1 MLVYLQLTVTQYCNA
16 WLICQFTICGHTG
29 KCYLYFRYNT
39 VKMIQTFLPLAVNRS
54 AVKIKLPCFLVN
66 HTGSKYL
73 PHGSSIS
80 CLWNKDD
87 IQPNKNVDLTHLL
100 LQIVTNV
107 RGQQYVILVVGRLC
121 FTNRKWNYHV
131 VNIYFLYDWQGSMA
145 VEFWLQTCSQLKV
158 RMFDTFL

>member
-1 MLVYLQLTVTQYCNA
+1 MSN
-16 WLICQFTICGHTG
+16 F
-29 KCYLYFRYNT
+29 
-39 VKMIQTFLPLAVNRS
+39 
-54 AVKIKLPCFLVN
+54 
-66 HTGSKYL
+66 KYL
-73 PHGSSIS
+73 PLEVFRSVVTIRLRYFLIKHTGIKHLPCDNSIS

-131 VNIYFLYDWQGSMA
+131 VNIYFLYDWQGNMP

-158 RMFDTFL
+158 RMFESFLQYYIWNISNTYLYGHKW